1 MIIVYYVWRYIFF
14 VVQYLKIFSKIYSVN
29 IMRISFRTKIINF
42 IGNIKNNMAIR
53 RLGRLDDAKRD
64 KRMLKAI
71 LNDACG
77 VFDIPQSIEKFGFRA
92 DEDRPLNLDKSL
104 LMACVSKTYKNGSA
118 ELSLFENEPSFPD
131 KRVIYL
137 LYYNSKAGNI
147 NVIQYGGV
155 YTDKVSTSIKS
166 EETTKTTVTN
176 TAKET
181 KPSPTRIINENEKSD
196 KL

>member
-1 MIIVYYVWRYIFF
+1 
-14 VVQYLKIFSKIYSVN
+14 
-29 IMRISFRTKIINF
+29 MRISLKTKIITF
-42 IGNIKNNMAIR
+42 IGNIKNNMTIR
-53 RLGRLDDAKRD
+53 KLGKLEQAKSD
-64 KRMLKAI
+64 KKMLKAI
-71 LNDACG
+71 LKDAEG

-118 ELSLFENEPSFPD
+118 ELSLFENEPNFPD

-137 LYYNSKAGNI
+137 LYFNSKAGNI

-155 YTDKVSTSIKS
+155 YTDKVSTGVKS
-166 EETTKTTVTN
+166 GERDKSKI
-176 TAKET
+176 AKASKET
-181 KPSPTRIINENEKSD
+181 KPSPTRMSNENED